1 MKNIS
6 VEYYKLDG
14 SKEKNIEIKT
24 KYNDLKLNHNLL
36 NQAILSYLA
45 NKKQVSA
52 HTKSRAEV
60 SGGGKK
66 PFRQKGT
73 GMARTGSIRTPLHIG
88 GGIVFGPKTNK
99 NVKLSLNKNAKHK
112 ALALVLNE
120 KSIQKEIICIPEI
133 NIKEYSTKKALS
145 NLSKIPLKDGNILL
159 IINEKNNFIYKSFKN
174 VSDVNV
180 KVANGINS
188 LDILIHDM
196 IVITKDSADT
206 ISKQLA
212 KK

>member
-6 VEYYKLDG
+6 IEYYKLDG
-14 SKEKNIEIKT
+14 SKEKNIDIKT
-24 KYNDLKLNHNLL
+24 KYEDLKLNQNLL
-36 NQAILSYLA
+36 NQVILSYLA

-99 NVKLSLNKNAKHK
+99 NIKLSLNKNAKHK
-112 ALALVLNE
+112 ALAIVLNE
-120 KSIQKEIICIPEI
+120 KNIQKEIICIPDI
-133 NIKEYSTKKALS
+133 SIKEYSTKKALS
-145 NLSKIPLKDGNILL
+145 NLSKIPLKDGNVL
-159 IINEKNNFIYKSFKN
+159 IVINKKNNFAYKSFKN

-180 KVANGINS
+180 KLASGINS
-188 LDILIHDM
+188 LDILTHDM
-196 IVITKDSADT
+196 IIMTKDSADA
-206 ISKQLA
+206 ISNQLT